1 MMKPMSWTLLIA
13 ASVILAVGC
22 YSEGRDPDAGRVAGR
37 EEVQL
42 RILAIN
48 DFHGHV
54 ATSSDD
60 FGGVGR
66 ADFLA
71 ANIAAAR
78 AEVENSVFVSAGDL
92 IGASPLISGLFHD
105 EPTIEAMNLMGLD
118 FHGVG
123 NHEFDEGPAELRRLQ
138 RGGLHPVDG
147 DPDGD
152 PFQGADFQLLAAN
165 VIDDSTGNAIFPPYA
180 VREYDGVRV
189 AFIGMTLEKT
199 PEIVVRRGVAGLTF
213 LDEADAVNALAPEL
227 RDQGIEAIVV
237 LLHQG
242 GFSDGGRDD
251 CGSGLTGPV
260 AEIAAR
266 FDAAVDLV
274 IAGHTND
281 EFVCRVD
288 GKLVTMADHGGRLF
302 TVIDVTLSRETRDL
316 TVQAVSNMPNSQ
328 AGVAP
333 VPALTALID
342 RYAALAA
349 PRANAVIGVT
359 TADITHEQNAAGES
373 ALGDVIADAQ
383 LAATRGADAGNA
395 VAAFTNPGGIRADI
409 RLTASGGEADGE
421 LTFAEAFEVQPLDNT
436 LVTLSLTGAQIDTL
450 LEQQFDDSPGGY
462 DRILQVSEGF
472 SYTWD
477 AGQPTGSRVDPAS
490 IAIEGVV
497 LDPDASYRITVN
509 SFLADGRNGFTV
521 LTKGSQ
527 RSEGRND
534 LEVLAAYFA
543 GAGAV
548 RPGPQDRI
556 NRVN

>member
-1 MMKPMSWTLLIA
+1 MKPISWTLLIVVA
-13 ASVILAVGC
+13 AILASGC
-22 YSEGRDPDAGRVAGR
+22 SAQGRDPDDRLASGR

-105 EPTIEAMNLMGLD
+105 EPAIEAMNLMGLD

-152 PFQGADFQLLAAN
+152 PFQGADFQVLAAN

-189 AFIGMTLEKT
+189 AFIGMTLENT

-242 GFSDGGRDD
+242 GFSDGGKD
-251 CGSGLTGPV
+251 
-260 AEIAAR
+260 
-266 FDAAVDLV
+266 DAA
-274 IAGHTND
+274 
-281 EFVCRVD
+281 
-288 GKLVTMADHGGRLF
+288 
-302 TVIDVTLSRETRDL
+302 
-316 TVQAVSNMPNSQ
+316 
-328 AGVAP
+328 
-333 VPALTALID
+333 PA
-342 RYAALAA
+342 
-349 PRANAVIGVT
+349 
-359 TADITHEQNAAGES
+359 
-373 ALGDVIADAQ
+373 
-383 LAATRGADAGNA
+383 
-395 VAAFTNPGGIRADI
+395 
-409 RLTASGGEADGE
+409 
-421 LTFAEAFEVQPLDNT
+421 
-436 LVTLSLTGAQIDTL
+436 
-450 LEQQFDDSPGGY
+450 
-462 DRILQVSEGF
+462 
-472 SYTWD
+472 
-477 AGQPTGSRVDPAS
+477 
-490 IAIEGVV
+490 
-497 LDPDASYRITVN
+497 
-509 SFLADGRNGFTV
+509 
-521 LTKGSQ
+521 
-527 RSEGRND
+527 
-534 LEVLAAYFA
+534 
-543 GAGAV
+543 
-548 RPGPQDRI
+548 
-556 NRVN
+556 

>member
-1 MMKPMSWTLLIA
+1 MKPISWTLLIVVA
-13 ASVILAVGC
+13 AILASGC
-22 YSEGRDPDAGRVAGR
+22 SAQGRDPDDRLASGR

-105 EPTIEAMNLMGLD
+105 EPAIEAMNLMGLD

-123 NHEFDEGPAELRRLQ
+123 NHEFDEGPAELLRLQ
-138 RGGLHPVDG
+138 RGGPHPVDG

-189 AFIGMTLEKT
+189 AFIGMTLENT
-199 PEIVVRRGVAGLTF
+199 PEIVVCRGVAGLTF

-302 TVIDVTLSRETRDL
+302 TVIDATLSRETRDL
-316 TVQAVSNMPNSQ
+316 TVRAVSNMPNSQ

-383 LAATRGADAGNA
+383 LVATRGADAGNA

-409 RLTASGGEADGE
+409 RLTAAGGEADGE

-436 LVTLSLTGAQIDTL
+436 LVTLSLTGAQIDAL
-450 LEQQFDDSPGGY
+450 LEQQFDDAPGGY

-509 SFLADGRNGFTV
+509 SFLADGRNGFSV

-534 LEVLAAYFA
+534 LEVLAPYFA
-543 GAGAV
+543 AAEAV